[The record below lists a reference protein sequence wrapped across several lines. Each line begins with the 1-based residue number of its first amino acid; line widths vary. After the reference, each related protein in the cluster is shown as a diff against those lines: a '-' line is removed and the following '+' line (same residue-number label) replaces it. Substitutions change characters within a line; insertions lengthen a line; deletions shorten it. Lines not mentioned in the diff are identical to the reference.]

1 MPAMAKRRQ
10 PAQAGEKPNA
20 WVFDGYLMGEP
31 KTGVWRTANAPEIIG
46 NTGSQVF
53 DGYLMANGI
62 STDQSPRVCET
73 RHHQRPGEH
82 CEPVISSGF
91 LEKAEAA
98 PKDGL
103 ETPSTI
109 WWMRWLKF
117 ISKYPQVK
125 GSIKSMNGK

>member
-10 PAQAGEKPNA
+10 PAQTGENPSA
-20 WVFDGYLMGEP
+20 WVFDGYLMAEP
-31 KTGVWRTANAPEIIG
+31 KTGVWRTVNAPKTLN

-62 STDQSPRVCET
+62 STDQSPHVREK
-73 RHHQRPGEH
+73 RHTPRLGEH
-82 CEPVISSGF
+82 SEPVIFSGF

-103 ETPSTI
+103 ATPSTT
-109 WWMRWLKF
+109 WWMRWTKG

-125 GSIKSMNGK
+125 SSIRK